1 MLTTPIDA
9 MREEP
14 LKALGTTIG
23 VLLIV
28 VLLYAIGSVAQGQV
42 TRAAARDSLLG
53 TQQAE
58 QTRCLRSESRDSAC
72 DGLQAKNAN
81 ASVPVRAGTAM
92 YVSYR

>member
-42 TRAAARDSLLG
+42 TRAAARDSQLV

-72 DGLQAKNAN
+72 DGFQKNAN

-92 YVSYR
+92 YVSFR

>member
-14 LKALGTTIG
+14 LKALGTIVG

-42 TRAAARDSLLG
+42 SRAAARD
-53 TQQAE
+53 TQYHAQQAE
-58 QTRCLRSESRDSAC
+58 QTRCLRSQSRDSVC
-72 DGLQAKNAN
+72 DGLQVKSAA
-81 ASVPVRAGTAM
+81 AAVPVRAGGAM